1 MHFHRITR
9 KRAEVPIVPM
19 IDILFILLVY
29 LGRHHRGQETAEILR
44 IELPTVR
51 EIPSDTVTD
60 ARSVIAVDALGN
72 ITLDSLAVP
81 EGLLE
86 SYLAAYQKQNP
97 GRKLELE
104 ADRKAP
110 ARTPAPGLGRPHQ
123 GRHRNQGRPRPNQG
137 PGQGEEMTHAGH
149 SGFCEVSILNHPRSC
164 SEPSRA
170 SSWTR

>member
-9 KRAEVPIVPM
+9 KRAEIPIVPM

-29 LGRHHRGQETAEILR
+29 LVVTTEAKKPRNVMKIEI
-44 IELPTVR
+44 PTVR
-51 EIPSDTVTD
+51 ELPSDTVTD
-60 ARSVIAVDALGN
+60 PRSVIAVDALGN

-104 ADRKAP
+104 ADRKLPLERLLQVWDALIKSGIEIKDVP
-110 ARTPAPGLGRPHQ
+110 ARIKVPA
-123 GRHRNQGRPRPNQG
+123 
-137 PGQGEEMTHAGH
+137 ETE
-149 SGFCEVSILNHPRSC
+149 
-164 SEPSRA
+164 
-170 SSWTR
+170 